1 MSQASGLPYT
11 VSLQDDFILNSA
23 MGSVTIS
30 SAQVVSQNYPA
41 TSQSLNQVQ
50 FQNIKLSGGS
60 SLFDSQWLMEY
71 EITVQADLTKGQLL
85 PGILFSQNATIGGVS
100 VAVDNQT
107 YPILSNAAGQIWST
121 NIGNL
126 SFRELPLSRNCS
138 SLQVALNN
146 QNQQNYALQQQLAI
160 SDPLTEEDKNRLS
173 GLTPVDSPKSVVIPN
188 FYSLNVPAGATTASA
203 LTLTIDDNYKG
214 GVKQP
219 NNPYFNS
226 GRNFV
231 KVKLVA
237 LVTDPAINGIYS
249 ATYVIREPILAD
261 PFTVG
266 YSGSAI
272 GNLDSIS
279 ITYNIDYSNYLQGM
293 FVASKNYLDGS
304 VNRPVSTGLSITGI
318 TGCKLIT
325 RTFAVDPSV
334 VNIPPVIYYDYSQY
348 TFNTTQTT
356 PPAGNASSTTQ
367 TQSIALNTVPKMYV
381 MKIQPL
387 SNGLTPN
394 TSTQIGATV
403 ESITVNYGTLGTFV
417 FNQVQ
422 LYQAFVRNSK
432 VEKSFN
438 EWLDDCT
445 IMLNPALDFQNTASS
460 FTGIAN
466 LGTLTFNLSSVI
478 FNCNNYL
485 YGGCSAP
492 ASISINEM
500 FINQGSL
507 AVGMGQSTYTT
518 TTISSGQLVAALD
531 KPLVSHKVLHS
542 SASGQRVLRGGGI
555 FSSLG
560 NVLRGAA
567 SAIPSVLNTAQGV
580 LSTAQGALSH
590 PMVQSALGSLSGG
603 SMRRRR

>member
-41 TSQSLNQVQ
+41 TSQGLSQIQ
-50 FQNIKLSGGS
+50 FQNIKLSGAS
-60 SLFDSQWLMEY
+60 SLFDSQWLLEY

-85 PGILFSQNATIGGVS
+85 PGLLFAQNATIGGTT
-100 VAVDNQT
+100 VAIDNQV

-146 QNQQNYALQQQLAI
+146 QNQQNYALQQQLAV
-160 SDPLTEEDKNRLS
+160 SDPLTEEDKNRLN

-188 FYSLNVPAGATTASA
+188 FYTLNVPAGATTASA

-231 KVKLVA
+231 KVKSVSA
-237 LVTDPAINGIYS
+237 PANGVYS
-249 ATYVIREPILAD
+249 VVYVIREPLLAD
-261 PFTVG
+261 PFTIC
-266 YSGSAI
+266 YSGAAI

-279 ITYNIDYSNYLQGM
+279 ITYNIDVSNNLQGM
-293 FVASKNYLDGS
+293 FVASKNYLDGAAS
-304 VNRPVSTGLSITGI
+304 VNKPVSTGLAITSL
-318 TGCKLIT
+318 TGCKLLT

-334 VNIPPVIYYDYSQY
+334 INIPPVIYYDYSQY
-348 TFNTTQTT
+348 TFNTTQTALPIGT
-356 PPAGNASSTTQ
+356 ASATTQ

-387 SNGLTPN
+387 SNGLGPN
-394 TSTQIGATV
+394 TNIQVGATV

-438 EWLDDCT
+438 EWLDDCV

-466 LGTLTFNLSSVI
+466 LGTLTFNLSQVI

-507 AVGMGQSTYTT
+507 AVGMGHATYAT
-518 TTISSGQLVAALD
+518 TTISSAQLVSALD

-603 SMRRRR
+603 SMRRGRR

>member
-11 VSLQDDFILNSA
+11 VSLQDDFILNNA
-23 MGSVTIS
+23 MGAVTIS

-41 TSQSLNQVQ
+41 TSQSLNQIQ
-50 FQNIKLSGGS
+50 FQNIKLSGAS
-60 SLFDSQWLMEY
+60 SLFDSQWLLEY
-71 EITVQADLTKGQLL
+71 DVTVQADLRKGQFL
-85 PGILFSQNATIGGVS
+85 PGLLFNQNATISGGS
-100 VAVDNQT
+100 IAIDNNT
-107 YPILSNAAGQIWST
+107 FPILSNAAGQIFST

-138 SLQVALNN
+138 SLQVSLNN
-146 QNQQNYALQQQLAI
+146 QNQQNYALQQQLAV

-173 GLTPVDSPKSVVIPN
+173 GLTPVDSPKSVFVPN
-188 FYSLNVPAGATTASA
+188 FYTLSVPAGATSGSA

-214 GVKQP
+214 GVNQP

-231 KVKLVA
+231 NVKSLSSNVA
-237 LVTDPAINGIYS
+237 VGVYS
-249 ATYVIREPILAD
+249 ATYTIREPILAD

-266 YSGSAI
+266 YSGAAI

-279 ITYNIDYSNYLQGM
+279 ITYNIDYSNSLQGM

-304 VNRPVSTGLSITGI
+304 TLPPLLSGLSITGI
-318 TGCKLIT
+318 TGCRLLT

-348 TFNTTQTT
+348 TFNTTQTAV
-356 PPAGNASSTTQ
+356 PIGSASATTQ

-387 SNGLTPN
+387 SNGLSPN
-394 TSTQIGATV
+394 TSTQIGATI

-432 VEKSFN
+432 VEKNFN
-438 EWLDDCT
+438 EWLDDCV

-466 LGTLTFNLSSVI
+466 LGTLTFNLSQVI
-478 FNCNNYL
+478 FNCKNYV
-485 YGGCSAP
+485 YGGCVVP

-507 AVGMGQSTYTT
+507 AVGMGQATYTT

-590 PMVQSALGSLSGG
+590 PMVQSALGALSGG
-603 SMRRRR
+603 SMRRGRR